1 MSKSRIRVK
10 KVGKISKDMAMKVLS
25 PILPQSA
32 FYFYTDVGAPTG
44 KAAASLGEFCNQLK
58 TIDVASIEFHMGRG
72 DFENWVKN
80 VLGDMEL
87 AATLERIKM
96 LSLSGEELRTKVYNE
111 VKARYDVLSEILAKK
126 YRYNVRE
133 YEKR

>member
-1 MSKSRIRVK
+1 MPKSKIRVK
-10 KVGKISKDMAMKVLS
+10 KAVKISKDMAMKVLS

-44 KAAASLGEFCNQLK
+44 KAAASLEEFCNQLK
-58 TIDVASIEFHMGRG
+58 TIGVTSIEFHMGRG

-87 AATLERIKM
+87 AARLERIKI
-96 LSLSGEELRTKVYNE
+96 LSLSGEELRTKVYDE
-111 VKARYDVLSEILAKK
+111 VKTRYDALSEIVAKK
-126 YRYNVRE
+126 
-133 YEKR
+133 

>member
-1 MSKSRIRVK
+1 MPKSRIRLK
-10 KVGKISKDMAMKVLS
+10 KAVKISKDMAMKALS

-44 KAAASLGEFCNQLK
+44 KAAASLEEFCNQLK
-58 TIDVASIEFHMGRG
+58 TIGVTSIEFHMGRG

-87 AATLERIKM
+87 AARLERIKI
-96 LSLSGEELRTKVYNE
+96 LSLSGEELRTKVYDE
-111 VKARYDVLSEILAKK
+111 VKTRYDALSEIVAKK
-126 YRYNVRE
+126 
-133 YEKR
+133 

>member
-1 MSKSRIRVK
+1 
-10 KVGKISKDMAMKVLS
+10 MAMKVLS

-44 KAAASLGEFCNQLK
+44 KAAASLEEFCNQLK
-58 TIDVASIEFHMGRG
+58 TIGVTSIEFHMGRG

-87 AATLERIKM
+87 AARLERIKI
-96 LSLSGEELRTKVYNE
+96 LSLSGEELRTKVYDE
-111 VKARYDVLSEILAKK
+111 VRTRYDALSEIVAKK
-126 YRYNVRE
+126 
-133 YEKR
+133 

>member
-1 MSKSRIRVK
+1 MSKSKIRVK
-10 KVGKISKDMAMKVLS
+10 RVEKVSKEMATKVLS

-44 KAAASLGEFCNQLK
+44 KAAASLEEFCNQLK

-80 VLGDMEL
+80 VVGDMEL
-87 AATLERIKM
+87 AARLERIKM
-96 LSLSGEELRTKVYNE
+96 LSLSGEELRTKVYDE
-111 VKARYDVLSEILAKK
+111 AKARYDVLSKVIAKK
-126 YRYNVRE
+126 
-133 YEKR
+133 

>member
-1 MSKSRIRVK
+1 
-10 KVGKISKDMAMKVLS
+10 
-25 PILPQSA
+25 
-32 FYFYTDVGAPTG
+32 
-44 KAAASLGEFCNQLK
+44 
-58 TIDVASIEFHMGRG
+58 MGRG
-72 DFENWVKN
+72 DFENWAKN

-87 AATLERIKM
+87 AARLERIKM
-96 LSLSGEELRTKVYNE
+96 LSLSGEELRTKVYSE

>member
-1 MSKSRIRVK
+1 MPKSRIRVK
-10 KVGKISKDMAMKVLS
+10 KAVKISKDMAMKVLS

-44 KAAASLGEFCNQLK
+44 KAAASLEEFCNQLK
-58 TIDVASIEFHMGRG
+58 TIGVTSIEFHMGRG

-87 AATLERIKM
+87 AARLERIKI
-96 LSLSGEELRTKVYNE
+96 LSLSGEELRTKVYDE
-111 VKARYDVLSEILAKK
+111 VKTRYDALSEIVAKK
-126 YRYNVRE
+126 
-133 YEKR
+133 

>member
-1 MSKSRIRVK
+1 MSKSKIRVK
-10 KVGKISKDMAMKVLS
+10 RVEKVSKEMATKVLS

-44 KAAASLGEFCNQLK
+44 KAAASLEEFCNRLK

-80 VLGDMEL
+80 VVGDMEL
-87 AATLERIKM
+87 AARLERIKM
-96 LSLSGEELRTKVYNE
+96 LSLSGEELRTKVYDE
-111 VKARYDVLSEILAKK
+111 AKARYDVLSKVIAKK
-126 YRYNVRE
+126 
-133 YEKR
+133 

>member
-1 MSKSRIRVK
+1 VSKAKIRAKTVR
-10 KVGKISKDMAMKVLS
+10 KVSKDIAMKILS

-44 KAAASLGEFCNQLK
+44 KAAASLEEFCNQLK
-58 TIDVASIEFHMGRG
+58 TIDVASIEFHTGRG

-96 LSLSGEELRTKVYNE
+96 SPLSGEELRTKVYNE
-111 VKARYDVLSEILAKK
+111 VKARYDVLSGILAKK
-126 YRYNVRE
+126 
-133 YEKR
+133 

>member
-1 MSKSRIRVK
+1 MPKSRIRVK
-10 KVGKISKDMAMKVLS
+10 KAVKISKDMAMKVLS

-44 KAAASLGEFCNQLK
+44 KAAASLEEFCNQLK
-58 TIDVASIEFHMGRG
+58 TIGVTSIEFHMGRG

-87 AATLERIKM
+87 AARLERIKI
-96 LSLSGEELRTKVYNE
+96 LSLSGEELRTKVYDE
-111 VKARYDVLSEILAKK
+111 VRTRYDALSEIVAKK
-126 YRYNVRE
+126 
-133 YEKR
+133 

>member
-1 MSKSRIRVK
+1 MPKSRIRLK
-10 KVGKISKDMAMKVLS
+10 KAVKISKDMAMKVLS

-44 KAAASLGEFCNQLK
+44 KAAASLEEFCNQLK
-58 TIDVASIEFHMGRG
+58 TIGVTSIEFHMRRG

-87 AATLERIKM
+87 AARLERIKI
-96 LSLSGEELRTKVYNE
+96 LSLSGEELRTKVYDE
-111 VKARYDVLSEILAKK
+111 VKTRYDALSEIVAKK
-126 YRYNVRE
+126 
-133 YEKR
+133 

>member
-1 MSKSRIRVK
+1 MPKSRIRVK
-10 KVGKISKDMAMKVLS
+10 KAVKISKDMAMKVLS

-44 KAAASLGEFCNQLK
+44 KAAASLEEFCNQLK
-58 TIDVASIEFHMGRG
+58 TIGVTSIEFHMGRG

-87 AATLERIKM
+87 AARLERIKI
-96 LSLSGEELRTKVYNE
+96 LSLSGEELRTKVCHE
-111 VKARYDVLSEILAKK
+111 VKARYDALSEIVAKK
-126 YRYNVRE
+126 
-133 YEKR
+133 